1 MKRTKLLLIIT
12 ACSLLAG
19 FLLCAVA
26 YNIAIRVP
34 VPIEYKDFKDIDV
47 DFDTKTFSFTVASK
61 AGGLYCSKFDTS
73 IDEEGVLYLTIKGVP
88 VNTGEEKYCASF
100 DIPDG
105 IKKVVYKYKYDQT
118 TLRVIEFETED

>member
-34 VPIEYKDFKDIDV
+34 VPVEYKDFEDIDV
-47 DFDTKTFSFTVASK
+47 DFDEKTFSFAVSSK
-61 AGGLYCSKFDTS
+61 AGGLYCSTFTTD
-73 IDEEGVLYLTIKGVP
+73 IDDEGVLYLTIKGVP
-88 VNTGEEKYCASF
+88 LNTGEESYCASF

-105 IKKVVYKYKYDQT
+105 VKKIVYKYKYDNT
-118 TLRVIEFETED
+118 TLRVIEFNTEE